1 MIIVKCDL
9 PCIIVKKKKIKKDL
23 TISVIYQVIYLPIY
37 VSTNRGGG
45 GGGGG
50 NQKSFL
56 KTYVFY
62 VLFRYWHKQV
72 KGHKV
77 TIDIHTTI

>member
-9 PCIIVKKKKIKKDL
+9 PCIIVKKKKKIKKTWRSL
-23 TISVIYQVIYLPIY
+23 WYTKLYIYLYMLVQIEGEK
-37 VSTNRGGG
+37 S
-45 GGGGG
+45 
-50 NQKSFL
+50 QKSFL